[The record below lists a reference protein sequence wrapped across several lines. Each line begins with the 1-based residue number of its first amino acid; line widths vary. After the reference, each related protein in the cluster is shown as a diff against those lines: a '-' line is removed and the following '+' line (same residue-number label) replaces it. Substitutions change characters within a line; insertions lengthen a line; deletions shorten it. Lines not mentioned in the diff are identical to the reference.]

1 MSWYFKRKILQ
12 KRNIV
17 MMIILMFLL
26 LISFF
31 GLTITWTIFN
41 YKNNLINKNYEYRTL
56 TINQNEDDIN
66 DDILKVGSIENVTF
80 VGSTKYLN
88 GSIVKV
94 KDFDVD
100 DLKGSIQIFPLISGR
115 NIKSSYD
122 ENTLEEGKIIC
133 PKKFYPHSL
142 ALSSDADNFDMGIVY
157 SKVLN
162 GFDYIGKKVE
172 IKSESGEQNY
182 QFEIVGTYNQNES
195 LNSINTCLV
204 NIKDYDKLAS
214 PYSGIGYG
222 VDNEGNEIEDYY
234 EYEGLMVLVDKLD
247 NISKV
252 KSKLIELGY
261 NVENYF
267 VLDNQSIFI
276 YIYIPLLICLIVL
289 IVCINII
296 YNFIVKKTKEKLRVY
311 GIQSAVGFENKLILI
326 LNLDIWENIIVYGI
340 SFIFSFVIYYIVL
353 QILIRTLLYEFVYN
367 SVSVVVPVLF
377 ISMYFGVLLLF
388 IVYVNRRLVTNILKR
403 NTSRLLKGELC

>member
-17 MMIILMFLL
+17 MMVILMFLL

-56 TINQNEDDIN
+56 TINQKEDNIN
-66 DDILKVGSIENVTF
+66 DDILKVSSIENVTF

-122 ENTLEEGKIIC
+122 ENTLEESKIIC

-222 VDNEGNEIEDYY
+222 VDNEGNEIVDYY

-311 GIQSAVGFENKLILI
+311 GIQSAVGFDNKLI

-367 SVSVVVPVLF
+367 SVSIVVPVML
-377 ISMYFGVLLLF
+377 ISVYFGVLLLF
-388 IVYVNRRLVTNILKR
+388 IVFVNRRLVTNILKR
-403 NTSRLLKGELC
+403 NTSKLLKGELC

>member
-17 MMIILMFLL
+17 MMVILMFLL

-56 TINQNEDDIN
+56 TINQNEDNIN
-66 DDILKVGSIENVTF
+66 DDISKVSSIENVAF

-100 DLKGSIQIFPLISGR
+100 DLRGSIQIFPLIPGR

-157 SKVLN
+157 SNVLN
-162 GFDYIGKKVE
+162 GSDYIGKKVD

-204 NIKDYDKLAS
+204 SIKDYDKLAS

-311 GIQSAVGFENKLILI
+311 GIQSAVGFENKLIL
-326 LNLDIWENIIVYGI
+326 NLDIWENIIVYGI

-367 SVSVVVPVLF
+367 SVSIVVPVML
-377 ISMYFGVLLLF
+377 ISVYFGVLLLF

>member
-1 MSWYFKRKILQ
+1 MSWYLKRKIFQ

-17 MMIILMFLL
+17 MIIILMFLL
-26 LISFF
+26 IISFF
-31 GLTITWTIFN
+31 GLTITMTIFN
-41 YKNNLINKNYEYRTL
+41 YKNNLVNKNYEYRTL
-56 TINQNEDDIN
+56 TINQKEENIN
-66 DDILKVGSIENVTF
+66 DDILKVGSIEDVTF

-100 DLKGSIQIFPLISGR
+100 DLKGTIQIFPLIPGR

-122 ENTLEEGKIIC
+122 EDTLEEGKIIC

-142 ALSSDADNFDMGIVY
+142 ALNSDADNFDMGIVY
-157 SKVLN
+157 SNVLN
-162 GFDYIGKKVE
+162 GEDYIGKKVE
-172 IKSESGEQNY
+172 IKSESDEQNY

-311 GIQSAVGFENKLILI
+311 GIQSAVGFENKLIL
-326 LNLDIWENIIVYGI
+326 NLDIWENIIVYGI
-340 SFIFSFVIYYIVL
+340 SFIFSFVIFYIVL

-367 SVSVVVPVLF
+367 SVSIVVPVLF
-377 ISMYFGVLLLF
+377 ISIYFGVLLLF

-403 NTSRLLKGELC
+403 NTSRLLKGETC

>member
-1 MSWYFKRKILQ
+1 M
-12 KRNIV
+12 
-17 MMIILMFLL
+17 
-26 LISFF
+26 
-31 GLTITWTIFN
+31 TIFN

-56 TINQNEDDIN
+56 TINQKEENIN
-66 DDILKVGSIENVTF
+66 DDISKVGSIENVTF

-100 DLKGSIQIFPLISGR
+100 DLKGTIQIFPLIPGR

-122 ENTLEEGKIIC
+122 EDTLEEGKIIC

-142 ALSSDADNFDMGIVY
+142 ALNSDADNFDMGIVY
-157 SKVLN
+157 SNVLN
-162 GFDYIGKKVE
+162 GEDYIGKKVE
-172 IKSESGEQNY
+172 IKSESDEQNY

-214 PYSGIGYG
+214 LYSGIGYG

-311 GIQSAVGFENKLILI
+311 GIQSAVGFENKLIL
-326 LNLDIWENIIVYGI
+326 NLDIWENIIVYGI

>member
-56 TINQNEDDIN
+56 TINQKEDNIN
-66 DDILKVGSIENVTF
+66 DDISKVSSIENVAF

-94 KDFDVD
+94 KDFDTD
-100 DLKGSIQIFPLISGR
+100 DLRGSIQIFPLISGR

-267 VLDNQSIFI
+267 VLDNQYVFI

-296 YNFIVKKTKEKLRVY
+296 YNFIVKKTKEKLKVY
-311 GIQSAVGFENKLILI
+311 GIQSAVGFDNKLI

-367 SVSVVVPVLF
+367 SVSIDVPVML
-377 ISMYFGVLLLF
+377 ISVYFGVLLLF
-388 IVYVNRRLVTNILKR
+388 IVFVNRRLVTNILKR
-403 NTSRLLKGELC
+403 NTSKLLKGELC

>member
-1 MSWYFKRKILQ
+1 
-12 KRNIV
+12 
-17 MMIILMFLL
+17 MFLL
-26 LISFF
+26 IISFF
-31 GLTITWTIFN
+31 GLTITRTIFN
-41 YKNNLINKNYEYRTL
+41 YKNNLVNKNYEYRTL
-56 TINQNEDDIN
+56 TINQKEENIN

-100 DLKGSIQIFPLISGR
+100 DLKGSIKIFPLISGR

-157 SKVLN
+157 SNVLN
-162 GFDYIGKKVE
+162 GSDYIGKKVD

-204 NIKDYDKLAS
+204 SIKDYDKLAS

-311 GIQSAVGFENKLILI
+311 GIQSAVGFENKLIL
-326 LNLDIWENIIVYGI
+326 NLDIWENIIVYGI

-367 SVSVVVPVLF
+367 SVSIVVPVML
-377 ISMYFGVLLLF
+377 ISVYFGVLLLF
-388 IVYVNRRLVTNILKR
+388 IVFVNRRLVTNILKR
-403 NTSRLLKGELC
+403 NTSKLLKGELC

>member
-56 TINQNEDDIN
+56 TINQKEDNIN
-66 DDILKVGSIENVTF
+66 DDILKVSSIENVAF

-100 DLKGSIQIFPLISGR
+100 DLRGSIQIFPLIPGR
-115 NIKSSYD
+115 NIKSNFD

-162 GFDYIGKKVE
+162 GSDYIGKKVD

-222 VDNEGNEIEDYY
+222 VDNEGNEIVDYY

-267 VLDNQSIFI
+267 ILDNQSIFI

-296 YNFIVKKTKEKLRVY
+296 YNFIVKKIKEKLRVY
-311 GIQSAVGFENKLILI
+311 GIQSAVGFDNKLI

-367 SVSVVVPVLF
+367 SVSIDVPVML
-377 ISMYFGVLLLF
+377 ISVYFGVFLLF
-388 IVYVNRRLVTNILKR
+388 IVFVNRRLVTNILKR
-403 NTSRLLKGELC
+403 NTSKLLKGELC

>member
-1 MSWYFKRKILQ
+1 MNWYFKRKILQ

-17 MMIILMFLL
+17 MIIILMFLL
-26 LISFF
+26 IISFF

-56 TINQNEDDIN
+56 TINQKEENIN
-66 DDILKVGSIENVTF
+66 DDISKVGSIENVAF

-94 KDFDVD
+94 KDFDVA
-100 DLKGSIQIFPLISGR
+100 DLKGSIQIFPLIPGR

-162 GFDYIGKKVE
+162 GSDYIGKKVD
-172 IKSESGEQNY
+172 ITSESGEQNY

-311 GIQSAVGFENKLILI
+311 GIQSAVGFENKLIL
-326 LNLDIWENIIVYGI
+326 NLDIWENIIVYGI

-367 SVSVVVPVLF
+367 SVSIDVPVML
-377 ISMYFGVLLLF
+377 ISVYFGVLLLF
-388 IVYVNRRLVTNILKR
+388 IVFVNRRLVTNILKR
-403 NTSRLLKGELC
+403 NTSKLLKGELC

>member
-56 TINQNEDDIN
+56 TINQKEDNIN
-66 DDILKVGSIENVTF
+66 DDISKVSSIENVAF

-94 KDFDVD
+94 KDFDTD
-100 DLKGSIQIFPLISGR
+100 DLRGSIQIFPLISGR

-162 GFDYIGKKVE
+162 GSDYIGKKVD

-214 PYSGIGYG
+214 PYSGIGY
-222 VDNEGNEIEDYY
+222 EGNEIVDYY

-267 VLDNQSIFI
+267 VLDNQYVFI

-296 YNFIVKKTKEKLRVY
+296 YNFIVKKTKEKLKVY
-311 GIQSAVGFENKLILI
+311 GIQSAVGFDNKLI

-353 QILIRTLLYEFVYN
+353 QILVRTLLYEFVYN
-367 SVSVVVPVLF
+367 SISIDVPVML
-377 ISMYFGVLLLF
+377 ISVYFGVLLLF
-388 IVYVNRRLVTNILKR
+388 IVFVNRRLVTNILKR
-403 NTSRLLKGELC
+403 NTSKLLKGELC

>member
-1 MSWYFKRKILQ
+1 MNWYFKRKILQ

-17 MMIILMFLL
+17 MIIILMFLL
-26 LISFF
+26 IISFF

-56 TINQNEDDIN
+56 TINQKEDNIN
-66 DDILKVGSIENVTF
+66 DDILKVGSIENVAF

-100 DLKGSIQIFPLISGR
+100 DLKGSIQIFPLIPGR
-115 NIKSSYD
+115 NIKSNFD

-142 ALSSDADNFDMGIVY
+142 ALSSDDDNFDMGIVY

-162 GFDYIGKKVE
+162 GSDYIGKKVD

-214 PYSGIGYG
+214 PYSGMYED
-222 VDNEGNEIEDYY
+222 VDIYGNEIKEYF

-311 GIQSAVGFENKLILI
+311 GIQSAVGFDNKLI

-353 QILIRTLLYEFVYN
+353 QILVRTLLYEFVYN
-367 SVSVVVPVLF
+367 SISIDVPVML
-377 ISMYFGVLLLF
+377 ISVYFGVLLLF
-388 IVYVNRRLVTNILKR
+388 IVFVNRRLVTNILKR

>member
-56 TINQNEDDIN
+56 TINQNEDNIN
-66 DDILKVGSIENVTF
+66 DDISKVSSIENVAF

-94 KDFDVD
+94 KDFDTD
-100 DLKGSIQIFPLISGR
+100 DLRGSIQIFPLISGR

-222 VDNEGNEIEDYY
+222 VDNEGNEIVDYY

-289 IVCINII
+289 IVCISII
-296 YNFIVKKTKEKLRVY
+296 YNFIVKKTKEKLKVY
-311 GIQSAVGFENKLILI
+311 GIQSVVGFDNKLI

-340 SFIFSFVIYYIVL
+340 SFILSFVIYYIVL
-353 QILIRTLLYEFVYN
+353 QILVRTLLYEFVYN
-367 SVSVVVPVLF
+367 SISIDVPVML
-377 ISMYFGVLLLF
+377 ISVYFGVLLLF
-388 IVYVNRRLVTNILKR
+388 IVFVNRRLVTNILKR

>member
-1 MSWYFKRKILQ
+1 MSRYFKRKILQ

-56 TINQNEDDIN
+56 TINQNEDNIN
-66 DDILKVGSIENVTF
+66 DDISKVSSIENVAF

-100 DLKGSIQIFPLISGR
+100 DLRGSIQIFPLIPGR

-162 GFDYIGKKVE
+162 GSDYIGKKVD

-247 NISKV
+247 NLSKV

-296 YNFIVKKTKEKLRVY
+296 YNFIVKKTKEKLKVY
-311 GIQSAVGFENKLILI
+311 GIQSAVGFDNKLI

-353 QILIRTLLYEFVYN
+353 HILTRTLLYEFVYN
-367 SVSVVVPVLF
+367 SISIDVPVML
-377 ISMYFGVLLLF
+377 ISVFFGVLLLF
-388 IVYVNRRLVTNILKR
+388 IVFVNKRLVTNILKR
-403 NTSRLLKGELC
+403 NTSKLLKGELC

>member
-1 MSWYFKRKILQ
+1 MSWYFKRKIFQ

-26 LISFF
+26 IISFF

-56 TINQNEDDIN
+56 TINQKEKNIN
-66 DDILKVGSIENVTF
+66 DDILKVGSIENVAF

-100 DLKGSIQIFPLISGR
+100 DLKGSIQIFPLIPGR
-115 NIKSSYD
+115 NIKSNFD

-142 ALSSDADNFDMGIVY
+142 ALSSDDDNFDMGIVY

-162 GFDYIGKKVE
+162 GSDYIGKKVD

-214 PYSGIGYG
+214 PYSGMYED
-222 VDNEGNEIEDYY
+222 VDIYGNEIKEYF

-311 GIQSAVGFENKLILI
+311 GIQSAVGFDNKLI

-353 QILIRTLLYEFVYN
+353 QILVRTLLYEFVYN
-367 SVSVVVPVLF
+367 SISIDVPVML
-377 ISMYFGVLLLF
+377 ISVYFGVLLLF
-388 IVYVNRRLVTNILKR
+388 IVFVNRRLVTNILKR

>member
-1 MSWYFKRKILQ
+1 MSWYLKRKILQ

-56 TINQNEDDIN
+56 TINQKEDNIN
-66 DDILKVGSIENVTF
+66 DDILKVSSIENVTF

-157 SKVLN
+157 SNVLN
-162 GFDYIGKKVE
+162 GEDYIGKKVE

-247 NISKV
+247 NLSKV

-311 GIQSAVGFENKLILI
+311 GIQSAVGFENKLI

>member
-56 TINQNEDDIN
+56 TINQKEDNIN
-66 DDILKVGSIENVTF
+66 DDILKVGSIENVAF

-94 KDFDVD
+94 KDFDID
-100 DLKGSIQIFPLISGR
+100 DLRGSIQIFPLISGR

-122 ENTLEEGKIIC
+122 ENSLEEGKIIC
-133 PKKFYPHSL
+133 PRKFYPHSL

-162 GFDYIGKKVE
+162 GSDYIGKKVE

-195 LNSINTCLV
+195 LNSINTCFV

-222 VDNEGNEIEDYY
+222 VDNEGNEIVDYY

-296 YNFIVKKTKEKLRVY
+296 YNFIVKKTKEKLKVY
-311 GIQSAVGFENKLILI
+311 GIQSAVGFDNKLI

-367 SVSVVVPVLF
+367 SVSIVVPVML
-377 ISMYFGVLLLF
+377 ISVYFGVLLLF
-388 IVYVNRRLVTNILKR
+388 IVFVNRRLVTNILKR

>member
-1 MSWYFKRKILQ
+1 MSWYLKRKIFQ

-17 MMIILMFLL
+17 MIIILMFLL
-26 LISFF
+26 IISFF
-31 GLTITWTIFN
+31 GLTITMTIFN
-41 YKNNLINKNYEYRTL
+41 YKNNLVNKNYEYRTL
-56 TINQNEDDIN
+56 TINQKEENIN
-66 DDILKVGSIENVTF
+66 DDILKVGSIEDVTF

-100 DLKGSIQIFPLISGR
+100 DLKGTIQIFPLIPGR

-122 ENTLEEGKIIC
+122 EDTLEEGKIIC

-142 ALSSDADNFDMGIVY
+142 ALNSDADNFDMGIVY
-157 SKVLN
+157 SNVLN
-162 GFDYIGKKVE
+162 GEDYIGKKVE
-172 IKSESGEQNY
+172 IKSESDEQNY

-311 GIQSAVGFENKLILI
+311 GIQSAVGFENKLIL
-326 LNLDIWENIIVYGI
+326 NLDIWENIIVYGI

-367 SVSVVVPVLF
+367 SVSIVVPVML
-377 ISMYFGVLLLF
+377 ISVYFGVLLLF

-403 NTSRLLKGELC
+403 NTSRLLKGETC

>member
-17 MMIILMFLL
+17 MMVILMFLL

-56 TINQNEDDIN
+56 TINQNEDNIN
-66 DDILKVGSIENVTF
+66 DDISKVSSIENVAF

-100 DLKGSIQIFPLISGR
+100 DLRGSIQIFPLIPGR

-157 SKVLN
+157 SNVLN
-162 GFDYIGKKVE
+162 GSDYIGKKVD

-204 NIKDYDKLAS
+204 SIKDYDKLAS

-311 GIQSAVGFENKLILI
+311 GIQSAVGFENKLIL
-326 LNLDIWENIIVYGI
+326 NLDIWENIIVYGI

-353 QILIRTLLYEFVYN
+353 QILVRTLLYEFVYN
-367 SVSVVVPVLF
+367 SISIDVPVML
-377 ISMYFGVLLLF
+377 ISVYFGVLLLF
-388 IVYVNRRLVTNILKR
+388 IVFVNRRLVTNILKR
-403 NTSRLLKGELC
+403 NTSKLLKGELC

>member
-17 MMIILMFLL
+17 MMVILMFLL

-56 TINQNEDDIN
+56 TINQNEDNIN
-66 DDILKVGSIENVTF
+66 DDISKVSSIENVAF

-94 KDFDVD
+94 KDFDTD
-100 DLKGSIQIFPLISGR
+100 DLRGSIQIFPLISGR

-157 SKVLN
+157 SNVLN
-162 GFDYIGKKVE
+162 GSDYIGKKVD

-204 NIKDYDKLAS
+204 SIKDYDKLAS

-222 VDNEGNEIEDYY
+222 VDNEGNEIVDYY

-289 IVCINII
+289 IVCISII
-296 YNFIVKKTKEKLRVY
+296 YNFIVKKTKEKLKVY
-311 GIQSAVGFENKLILI
+311 GIQSVVGFDNKLI

-340 SFIFSFVIYYIVL
+340 SFILSFVIYYIVL
-353 QILIRTLLYEFVYN
+353 QILVRTLLDEFVYN
-367 SVSVVVPVLF
+367 SISIDVPVML
-377 ISMYFGVLLLF
+377 ISVYFGVLLLF
-388 IVYVNRRLVTNILKR
+388 IVFVNRRLVTNILKR
-403 NTSRLLKGELC
+403 NTSKLLKGELC

>member
-56 TINQNEDDIN
+56 TINQNEDNIN
-66 DDILKVGSIENVTF
+66 DDISKVSSIENVAF

-94 KDFDVD
+94 KDFDTD
-100 DLKGSIQIFPLISGR
+100 DLRGSIQIFPLISGR

-162 GFDYIGKKVE
+162 GSDYIGKKVD

-222 VDNEGNEIEDYY
+222 VDNEGNEIVDYY

-296 YNFIVKKTKEKLRVY
+296 YNFIVKKTKEKLKVY
-311 GIQSAVGFENKLILI
+311 GIQSAVGFDNKLI

-353 QILIRTLLYEFVYN
+353 QILVRTLLYEFVYN
-367 SVSVVVPVLF
+367 SVSIVVPVLL
-377 ISMYFGVLLLF
+377 ISIYFGVLLLF
-388 IVYVNRRLVTNILKR
+388 IVFVNRRLVTNILKR

>member
-56 TINQNEDDIN
+56 TINQKEENIN
-66 DDILKVGSIENVTF
+66 DDILKVSSIENVAF

-100 DLKGSIQIFPLISGR
+100 DLRGSIQIFPLISGR

-247 NISKV
+247 NLSKV

-267 VLDNQSIFI
+267 VLDNQSVFI

-311 GIQSAVGFENKLILI
+311 GIQSAVGFDNKLI

-353 QILIRTLLYEFVYN
+353 QILVRTLLYEFVYN
-367 SVSVVVPVLF
+367 SVSIVVPVLL
-377 ISMYFGVLLLF
+377 ISIYFGVLLLF
-388 IVYVNRRLVTNILKR
+388 IVFVNRRLVTNILKR

>member
-17 MMIILMFLL
+17 MIIILMFLL

-31 GLTITWTIFN
+31 GLTITRTIFT

-56 TINQNEDDIN
+56 TINQKEENIN
-66 DDILKVGSIENVTF
+66 DDISKVGSIENVAF

-100 DLKGSIQIFPLISGR
+100 DLKGSIQIFPLIPGR

-142 ALSSDADNFDMGIVY
+142 ALNSDADNFDMGIVY

-204 NIKDYDKLAS
+204 SIKDYDKLAS

-247 NISKV
+247 NLSKV

-311 GIQSAVGFENKLILI
+311 GIQSAVGFENKLIL
-326 LNLDIWENIIVYGI
+326 NLDIWENIIVYGI
-340 SFIFSFVIYYIVL
+340 SFILSFVIYYIVL

-367 SVSVVVPVLF
+367 SVSIVVPVLL
-377 ISMYFGVLLLF
+377 ISIYFGVLLLF
-388 IVYVNRRLVTNILKR
+388 IVFVNRRLVTNILKR
-403 NTSRLLKGELC
+403 NTSKLLKGELC

>member
-1 MSWYFKRKILQ
+1 MSWYLKRKIFQ

-17 MMIILMFLL
+17 MIIILMFLL
-26 LISFF
+26 IISFF
-31 GLTITWTIFN
+31 GLTITMTIFN
-41 YKNNLINKNYEYRTL
+41 YKNNLVNKNYEYRTL
-56 TINQNEDDIN
+56 TINQKEENIN
-66 DDILKVGSIENVTF
+66 DDILKVGSIEDVTF

-100 DLKGSIQIFPLISGR
+100 DLKGTIQIFPLIPGR

-122 ENTLEEGKIIC
+122 EDTLEEGKIIC

-142 ALSSDADNFDMGIVY
+142 ALNSDADNFDMGIVY
-157 SKVLN
+157 SNVLN
-162 GFDYIGKKVE
+162 GEDYIGKKVE

-247 NISKV
+247 NLSKV

-311 GIQSAVGFENKLILI
+311 GIQSAVGFENKLIL
-326 LNLDIWENIIVYGI
+326 NLDIWENIIVYGI

-367 SVSVVVPVLF
+367 SVSIVVPVML
-377 ISMYFGVLLLF
+377 ISVYFGVLLLF

-403 NTSRLLKGELC
+403 NTSRLLKGETC

>member
-56 TINQNEDDIN
+56 TINQKEENIN
-66 DDILKVGSIENVTF
+66 DDISKVGSIENVAF

-100 DLKGSIQIFPLISGR
+100 DLKGSIQIFPLIPGR

-142 ALSSDADNFDMGIVY
+142 ALNSDADNFDMGIVY

-162 GFDYIGKKVE
+162 GSDYIGKKVD

-204 NIKDYDKLAS
+204 SIKDYDKLAS

-222 VDNEGNEIEDYY
+222 VDNEGNEIVDYY

-247 NISKV
+247 NLSKV

-296 YNFIVKKTKEKLRVY
+296 YNFIVKKTKEKLKVY
-311 GIQSAVGFENKLILI
+311 GIQSAVGFDNKLI

-367 SVSVVVPVLF
+367 SVSIVVPVML
-377 ISMYFGVLLLF
+377 ISVYFGVLLLF
-388 IVYVNRRLVTNILKR
+388 IVFVNRRLVTNILKR

>member
-17 MMIILMFLL
+17 MMVILMFLL

-56 TINQNEDDIN
+56 TINQKEDNIN

-311 GIQSAVGFENKLILI
+311 GIQSAVGFENKLIL
-326 LNLDIWENIIVYGI
+326 NLDIWENIIVYGI

-367 SVSVVVPVLF
+367 SVSIVVPVML
-377 ISMYFGVLLLF
+377 ISVYFGVLLLF
-388 IVYVNRRLVTNILKR
+388 IVFVNRRLVTNILKR

>member
-1 MSWYFKRKILQ
+1 MSWYLKRKILQ

-17 MMIILMFLL
+17 MMVILMFLL

-56 TINQNEDDIN
+56 TINQKEDNIN
-66 DDILKVGSIENVTF
+66 DDILKVSSIENVTF

-157 SKVLN
+157 SNVLN
-162 GFDYIGKKVE
+162 GEDYIGKKVE

-247 NISKV
+247 NLSKV

-311 GIQSAVGFENKLILI
+311 GIQSAVGFENKLIL
-326 LNLDIWENIIVYGI
+326 NLDIWENIIVYGI

-367 SVSVVVPVLF
+367 SVSIVVP
-377 ISMYFGVLLLF
+377 
-388 IVYVNRRLVTNILKR
+388 
-403 NTSRLLKGELC
+403 

>member
-56 TINQNEDDIN
+56 TINQNEDNIN
-66 DDILKVGSIENVTF
+66 DDISKVSSIENVAF

-94 KDFDVD
+94 KDFDTD
-100 DLKGSIQIFPLISGR
+100 DLRGSIQIFPLISGR

-162 GFDYIGKKVE
+162 GSDYIGKKVD

-222 VDNEGNEIEDYY
+222 VDNEGNEIVDYY

-296 YNFIVKKTKEKLRVY
+296 YNFIVKKTKEKLKVY
-311 GIQSAVGFENKLILI
+311 GIQSVVGFDNKLI

-340 SFIFSFVIYYIVL
+340 SFILSFVIYYIVL
-353 QILIRTLLYEFVYN
+353 QILVRTLLYEFVYN
-367 SVSVVVPVLF
+367 SISIDVPVML
-377 ISMYFGVLLLF
+377 ISVYFGVLLLF
-388 IVYVNRRLVTNILKR
+388 IVFVNRRLVTNILKR

>member
-56 TINQNEDDIN
+56 TINQNEDNIN
-66 DDILKVGSIENVTF
+66 DDISKVSSIENVAF

-100 DLKGSIQIFPLISGR
+100 DLRGSIQIFPLIPGR

-122 ENTLEEGKIIC
+122 ENALEEGKIIC

-162 GFDYIGKKVE
+162 GSDYIGKKVE

-296 YNFIVKKTKEKLRVY
+296 YNFIVKKTKEKLKVY
-311 GIQSAVGFENKLILI
+311 GIQSAVGFDNKLI

-367 SVSVVVPVLF
+367 SISIDVPVML
-377 ISMYFGVLLLF
+377 ISVYFGVLLLF
-388 IVYVNRRLVTNILKR
+388 IVFVNRRLVTNILKR
-403 NTSRLLKGELC
+403 NTSKLLKGELC

>member
-1 MSWYFKRKILQ
+1 MNWYFKRKILQ

-56 TINQNEDDIN
+56 TINQKEENIN
-66 DDILKVGSIENVTF
+66 DDILKVGSIENVAF

-94 KDFDVD
+94 KDFDVA
-100 DLKGSIQIFPLISGR
+100 DLKGTIQIFPLIPGR

-122 ENTLEEGKIIC
+122 EDTLEEGKIIC

-142 ALSSDADNFDMGIVY
+142 ALNSDADNFDMGIVY
-157 SKVLN
+157 SNVLN
-162 GFDYIGKKVE
+162 GEDYIGKKVE
-172 IKSESGEQNY
+172 IKSESDEQNY

-289 IVCINII
+289 IACINII
-296 YNFIVKKTKEKLRVY
+296 YNFIVKKTKEKLKVY
-311 GIQSAVGFENKLILI
+311 GIQSAVGFENKLI

-340 SFIFSFVIYYIVL
+340 SFILSFVIYYIVL

-367 SVSVVVPVLF
+367 SVSIVVPVML
-377 ISMYFGVLLLF
+377 ISVYFGVLLLF

-403 NTSRLLKGELC
+403 NTSRLLKGETC

>member
-1 MSWYFKRKILQ
+1 MSWYLKRKILQ

-56 TINQNEDDIN
+56 TINQKEDNIN
-66 DDILKVGSIENVTF
+66 DDILKVSSIENVTF

-157 SKVLN
+157 SNVLN
-162 GFDYIGKKVE
+162 GSDYIGKKVD

-311 GIQSAVGFENKLILI
+311 GIQSAVGFDNKLI

-353 QILIRTLLYEFVYN
+353 QILVRTLLYEFVYN
-367 SVSVVVPVLF
+367 SISIDVPVML
-377 ISMYFGVLLLF
+377 ISVYFGVLLLF
-388 IVYVNRRLVTNILKR
+388 IVFVNRRLVTNILKR

>member
-1 MSWYFKRKILQ
+1 MSWYFKRKIFQ

-26 LISFF
+26 IISFF

-56 TINQNEDDIN
+56 TINQKEKNIN
-66 DDILKVGSIENVTF
+66 DDILKVGSIENVAF

-100 DLKGSIQIFPLISGR
+100 DLKGSIQIFPLIPGR
-115 NIKSSYD
+115 NIKSNFD

-142 ALSSDADNFDMGIVY
+142 ALSSDDDNFDMGIVY

-162 GFDYIGKKVE
+162 GSDYIGKKVD

-182 QFEIVGTYNQNES
+182 QFEIVGPYNQNES

-214 PYSGIGYG
+214 PYSGMYED
-222 VDNEGNEIEDYY
+222 VDIYGNEIKEYF

-311 GIQSAVGFENKLILI
+311 GIQSAVGFDNKLI
-326 LNLDIWENIIVYGI
+326 LNLDIWENIVVYGI

-353 QILIRTLLYEFVYN
+353 QILVRTLLYEFVYN
-367 SVSVVVPVLF
+367 SISIDVPVML
-377 ISMYFGVLLLF
+377 ISVYFGVLLLF
-388 IVYVNRRLVTNILKR
+388 IVFVNRRLVTNILKR
-403 NTSRLLKGELC
+403 NTSKLLKGELC

>member
-1 MSWYFKRKILQ
+1 MNWYFKRKIFQ

-56 TINQNEDDIN
+56 TINQNEDNIN
-66 DDILKVGSIENVTF
+66 DDISKVSSIENVAF

-100 DLKGSIQIFPLISGR
+100 DLRGSIQIFPLISGQ

-247 NISKV
+247 NLSKV
-252 KSKLIELGY
+252 KGKLIELGY

-267 VLDNQSIFI
+267 VLDNQSVFI

-311 GIQSAVGFENKLILI
+311 GIQSAVGFDNKLI

-353 QILIRTLLYEFVYN
+353 QILVRTLLYEFVYN
-367 SVSVVVPVLF
+367 SVSIVVPVLL
-377 ISMYFGVLLLF
+377 ISIYFGVLLLF
-388 IVYVNRRLVTNILKR
+388 IVFVNRRLVTNILKR
-403 NTSRLLKGELC
+403 NTSKLLKGELC

>member
-31 GLTITWTIFN
+31 GLTVTWTIFN
-41 YKNNLINKNYEYRTL
+41 YKNNIINKNYEYRTL
-56 TINQNEDDIN
+56 TINQKEDNIN
-66 DDILKVGSIENVTF
+66 DDILKVSSIENVTF

-311 GIQSAVGFENKLILI
+311 GIQSAVGFDNKLI

-367 SVSVVVPVLF
+367 SVSIVVPVML
-377 ISMYFGVLLLF
+377 ISVYFGVLLLF
-388 IVYVNRRLVTNILKR
+388 IVFVNRRLVTNILKR
-403 NTSRLLKGELC
+403 NTSKLLKGELC

>member
-56 TINQNEDDIN
+56 TINQKEDNIN
-66 DDILKVGSIENVTF
+66 DDISKVSSIENVAF

-94 KDFDVD
+94 KDFDTD
-100 DLKGSIQIFPLISGR
+100 DLRGSIQIFPLISGR

-162 GFDYIGKKVE
+162 GSDYIGKKVD

-222 VDNEGNEIEDYY
+222 VDNEGDEIVDYY

-296 YNFIVKKTKEKLRVY
+296 YNFIVKKIKEKLKVY
-311 GIQSAVGFENKLILI
+311 GIQSAVGFDNKLI

-367 SVSVVVPVLF
+367 SISIDVPVML
-377 ISMYFGVLLLF
+377 ISVYFGVLLLF
-388 IVYVNRRLVTNILKR
+388 IVFVNRRLVTNILKR
-403 NTSRLLKGELC
+403 NTSKLLKGELC

>member
-1 MSWYFKRKILQ
+1 MSWYLKRKILQ

-56 TINQNEDDIN
+56 TINQKEDNIN
-66 DDILKVGSIENVTF
+66 DDILKVSSIENVTF

-247 NISKV
+247 NLSKV

-311 GIQSAVGFENKLILI
+311 GIQSAAGFENKLI

>member
-1 MSWYFKRKILQ
+1 MSWYLKRKIFQ

-56 TINQNEDDIN
+56 TINQNEDNIN
-66 DDILKVGSIENVTF
+66 DDILKVGSIENVAF

-100 DLKGSIQIFPLISGR
+100 DLRGSIQIFPLIPGR

-133 PKKFYPHSL
+133 PKKFYPYSL

-162 GFDYIGKKVE
+162 GSDYIGKKVD

-222 VDNEGNEIEDYY
+222 VDNEGNEIVDYY

-261 NVENYF
+261 NAENYF
-267 VLDNQSIFI
+267 VLDNQSVFI

-296 YNFIVKKTKEKLRVY
+296 YNFIVKKTKEKLRIY
-311 GIQSAVGFENKLILI
+311 GIQSAVGFDNKLI

-367 SVSVVVPVLF
+367 SVSIVVPVML
-377 ISMYFGVLLLF
+377 ISVYFGVLLLF
-388 IVYVNRRLVTNILKR
+388 IVFVNRRLVTNILKR
-403 NTSRLLKGELC
+403 ILVDC

>member
-56 TINQNEDDIN
+56 TINQKEDNIN
-66 DDILKVGSIENVTF
+66 DDISKVSSIENVAF

-94 KDFDVD
+94 KDFDTD
-100 DLKGSIQIFPLISGR
+100 DLRGSIQIFPLISGR

-162 GFDYIGKKVE
+162 GSDYIGKKVD

-222 VDNEGNEIEDYY
+222 VDNEGDEIVDYY

-247 NISKV
+247 NLSKV

-296 YNFIVKKTKEKLRVY
+296 YNFIVKKTKEKLKVY
-311 GIQSAVGFENKLILI
+311 GIQSVVGFDNKLI

-340 SFIFSFVIYYIVL
+340 SFILSFVIYYIVL
-353 QILIRTLLYEFVYN
+353 QILVRTLLDEFVYN
-367 SVSVVVPVLF
+367 SISIDVPVML
-377 ISMYFGVLLLF
+377 ISVYFGVLLLF
-388 IVYVNRRLVTNILKR
+388 IVFVNRRLVTNILKR
-403 NTSRLLKGELC
+403 NTSKLLKGELC

>member
-17 MMIILMFLL
+17 MMVILMFLL

-31 GLTITWTIFN
+31 GLTVTWTIFN
-41 YKNNLINKNYEYRTL
+41 YKNNIINKNYEYRTL
-56 TINQNEDDIN
+56 TINQKEDNIN
-66 DDILKVGSIENVTF
+66 DDILKVSSIENVKF

-162 GFDYIGKKVE
+162 GSDYIGKKVD
-172 IKSESGEQNY
+172 ITSESGEQNY

-296 YNFIVKKTKEKLRVY
+296 YNFIVKKTKEKLKVY
-311 GIQSAVGFENKLILI
+311 GIQSAVGFENKLI

-367 SVSVVVPVLF
+367 SVSIVVPVML
-377 ISMYFGVLLLF
+377 ISVYFGVLLLF
-388 IVYVNRRLVTNILKR
+388 IVFVNRRLVTNILKR
-403 NTSRLLKGELC
+403 NTSKLLKGELC

>member
-1 MSWYFKRKILQ
+1 MSWYLKRKILQ

-56 TINQNEDDIN
+56 TINQKEDNIN
-66 DDILKVGSIENVTF
+66 DDILKVSSIENVTF

-157 SKVLN
+157 SNVLN
-162 GFDYIGKKVE
+162 GEDYIGKKVE

-222 VDNEGNEIEDYY
+222 VDNEGNEIVDYY

-267 VLDNQSIFI
+267 VLDNQSIFV

-296 YNFIVKKTKEKLRVY
+296 YNFIVKKTKEKLKVY
-311 GIQSAVGFENKLILI
+311 GIQSAVGFENKLI

-367 SVSVVVPVLF
+367 SVSIVVPVML
-377 ISMYFGVLLLF
+377 ISVYFGVLLLF
-388 IVYVNRRLVTNILKR
+388 IVFVNRRLVTNILKR
-403 NTSRLLKGELC
+403 NTSKLLKGELC

>member
-56 TINQNEDDIN
+56 TINQKEDNIN
-66 DDILKVGSIENVTF
+66 DDILKVSSIENVTF

-100 DLKGSIQIFPLISGR
+100 DLKGSIQIFPLIPGR

-296 YNFIVKKTKEKLRVY
+296 YNFIVKKTKEKLKVY
-311 GIQSAVGFENKLILI
+311 GIQSAVGFENKLI

-367 SVSVVVPVLF
+367 SVSIVVPVML
-377 ISMYFGVLLLF
+377 ISVYFGVLLLF
-388 IVYVNRRLVTNILKR
+388 IVFVNRRLVTNILKR
-403 NTSRLLKGELC
+403 NTSKLLKGELC

>member
-56 TINQNEDDIN
+56 TINQKEDNIN
-66 DDILKVGSIENVTF
+66 DDILKVGSIENVAF

-94 KDFDVD
+94 KDFDID
-100 DLKGSIQIFPLISGR
+100 DLRGSIQIFPLISGR

-133 PKKFYPHSL
+133 PRKFYPHSL

-162 GFDYIGKKVE
+162 GSDYIGKKVE

-267 VLDNQSIFI
+267 VLDNQYVFI

-296 YNFIVKKTKEKLRVY
+296 YNFIVKKTKEKLKVY
-311 GIQSAVGFENKLILI
+311 GIQSAVGFDNKLI

-367 SVSVVVPVLF
+367 SISIDVPVML
-377 ISMYFGVLLLF
+377 ISVYFGVLLLF
-388 IVYVNRRLVTNILKR
+388 IVFVNRRLVTNILKR